1 MILRKPYA
9 FFIKYFKLLHAII
22 ALFVGFLLYRSF
34 KVYSFFNAYISDY
47 NSAINNFSP
56 RTLIN
61 MYSFFAILLITILAI
76 ILLSVM
82 IYKKKPK
89 SLYIYSLFVFIFV
102 FILYAVTYP
111 TLRDINAAVLD
122 IRVSKGLRDFFL
134 IAMIFQSVGF
144 VLYVVRATGFDIKQ
158 FDFGS
163 DLQKLNI
170 DAKDSEEIEVSLE
183 FDKNRFNRS
192 LRYQIRQFRYLYG
205 ENRLIFN
212 TLFFIVFVVIVFNVY
227 MNMTVYSAKY
237 DQGTSF
243 EASGVALNVRN
254 SYLTKLNSAGETL
267 TDGKILVLKLDAK
280 KLYGSNVS
288 LNTGLVTVRIDGK
301 SYSQDN
307 DYAKELSDLGE
318 AYVNQKLDKEY
329 QSYIL
334 AFNIPTS
341 EVNKKMTFK
350 FNDNV
355 SYVKG
360 EVGAKNVYVDLN
372 PIDLD
377 KKTKVITN
385 KIGDVQNYDDSV
397 LESADLKIDS
407 YEINNKFKYNYN
419 YCYGVNKCMDSYE
432 YIVPTATG
440 NYFKTL
446 MKINGEFNSDNN
458 QIDDVI
464 SFMNTFGV
472 VNYKINDIWKSVKI
486 NSSSFNSNF
495 DGFYLEVPYDIKDAS
510 KISFTFNVRNLSYKY
525 VLK

>member
-1 MILRKPYA
+1 
-9 FFIKYFKLLHAII
+9 
-22 ALFVGFLLYRSF
+22 
-34 KVYSFFNAYISDY
+34 
-47 NSAINNFSP
+47 
-56 RTLIN
+56 
-61 MYSFFAILLITILAI
+61 
-76 ILLSVM
+76 
-82 IYKKKPK
+82 
-89 SLYIYSLFVFIFV
+89 
-102 FILYAVTYP
+102 
-111 TLRDINAAVLD
+111 
-122 IRVSKGLRDFFL
+122 
-134 IAMIFQSVGF
+134 
-144 VLYVVRATGFDIKQ
+144 
-158 FDFGS
+158 
-163 DLQKLNI
+163 
-170 DAKDSEEIEVSLE
+170 
-183 FDKNRFNRS
+183 
-192 LRYQIRQFRYLYG
+192 
-205 ENRLIFN
+205 
-212 TLFFIVFVVIVFNVY
+212 

-243 EASGVALNVRN
+243 EASGIALNVRN
-254 SYLTKLNSAGETL
+254 SYLTKLNSAGEAL
-267 TDGKILVLKLDAK
+267 TDGEILVLKLDVK

-334 AFNIPTS
+334 AFNIPVS

-360 EVGAKNVYVDLN
+360 EVGAKNIYVDLN

-446 MKINGEFNSDNN
+446 MQINGEFNSDNS
-458 QIDDVI
+458 QINDVI
-464 SFMNTFGV
+464 SFMNTYGV
-472 VNYKINDIWKSVKI
+472 INYKINDIWKSVKI